1 MIAMIAALE
10 TIVESAGTGRKVMV
24 R

>member
-10 TIVESAGTGRKVMV
+10 AIIESAGTGKKVMV